1 MIYTPLWKH
10 AAHALS
16 FSNPKLKE
24 MSEKESFD
32 TQIQN
37 VIPLKRPQTAEDIG
51 NAVVFLASAE
61 AENITGQALNVDG
74 GAVFS

>member
-1 MIYTPLWKH
+1 MIYTPLWKY

-16 FSNPKLKE
+16 YSNPQFRA
-24 MSEKESFD
+24 MSELESFNA
-32 TQIQN
+32 QVQN
-37 VIPLKRPQTAEDIG
+37 VIPLKRPQTVEDIG

-74 GAVFS
+74 GAIFS

>member
-1 MIYTPLWKH
+1 
-10 AAHALS
+10 
-16 FSNPKLKE
+16 

-32 TQIQN
+32 SQIQK